1 MAIIV
6 AVRILPILLLA
17 ASVTTEI
24 ANEVQTIPAGDWK
37 YIDVPLH
44 DQAARIIA
52 SYEVLSGP
60 GQVRMALMLHED
72 LDRMNSDLPG
82 TILATPTG
90 RRGFIADPVRR
101 VGDYVVVLD
110 NQEGRQAARVHLR
123 VAVDSGTGRES
134 EVGRLTPRRQLTV
147 VAISCVAFFG
157 IVAFSAR
164 RLRRAM
170 KS

>member
-17 ASVTTEI
+17 ASATTELT
-24 ANEVQTIPAGDWK
+24 NEVDTISAGDWK

-44 DQAARIIA
+44 GQPARIIA
-52 SYEVLSGP
+52 SYEVLSGS

-90 RRGFIADPVRR
+90 RRGFLADPVRR
-101 VGDYVVVLD
+101 MGDYVVVVD
-110 NQEGRQAARVHLR
+110 NLEGRQAARVHLR
-123 VAVDSGTGRES
+123 VALDYGAGRQS
-134 EVGRLTPRRQLTV
+134 EVGRLSPRRQLTV
-147 VAISCVAFFG
+147 VAISCLAFFG
-157 IVAFSAR
+157 IVAFSAK

-170 KS
+170 RN